1 MELLL
6 DKTQKT
12 ENYSEADFLANVG
25 IPMRI
30 DARHTIAHNNIM
42 VIDERDG
49 QTPTP
54 TRIPRT
60 TSSPMSPPFCGG

>member
-30 DARHTIAHNNIM
+30 NARHTITHNNIR
-42 VIDERDG
+42 VIDGRDG
-49 QTPTP
+49 Q
-54 TRIPRT
+54 RGSRGRLWVGRCRGRC
-60 TSSPMSPPFCGG
+60 SR